1 MDAAAG
7 GIQGGIGMK
16 NGVFAV
22 GVDPSNKPDTH
33 HEFTVTVD
41 FYEPMIHD
49 QARIWLHGALAKLAE
64 AEFEVEDN

>member
-1 MDAAAG
+1 
-7 GIQGGIGMK
+7 MK

-41 FYEPMIHD
+41 FMS
-49 QARIWLHGALAKLAE
+49 R
-64 AEFEVEDN
+64 

>member
-1 MDAAAG
+1 
-7 GIQGGIGMK
+7 MK

-33 HEFTVTVD
+33 HEFTVMVD
-41 FYEPMIHD
+41 FYEPMTHD

>member
-1 MDAAAG
+1 
-7 GIQGGIGMK
+7 MK

-33 HEFTVTVD
+33 HEFLVTVD
-41 FYEPMIHD
+41 FHEPMTHD

-64 AEFEVEDN
+64 VEFEVEDD

>member
-33 HEFTVTVD
+33 HEFTVT
-41 FYEPMIHD
+41 
-49 QARIWLHGALAKLAE
+49 
-64 AEFEVEDN
+64 FEVEDN